1 VLHPQQLAELV
12 TKLHSSASDCLIEE
26 MNTASPTTGAC
37 MSSTGRLYMT
47 LRAVGSACDM
57 AERNQVLVLLSLAQ

>member
-1 VLHPQQLAELV
+1 MVAELQSV
-12 TKLHSSASDCLIEE
+12 ASDCLTVE
-26 MNTASPTTGAC
+26 MYSVLPTTGAC

-57 AERNQVLVLLSLAQ
+57 AEGNQVLVLLSLAQ